1 MSAPAPRPLPL
12 ASSGTALADGLDASP
27 LSDDVRKSN
36 EVNGFTYSR
45 FKAVW
50 YTFRLVLVIPFFPL
64 MPFFLAYEAKDWSI
78 ARNYFPTLAYC
89 FKTALIHVRHGSVV
103 RMLKY
108 NWVLGPEKI
117 KAAIDKRRGACTRCA
132 KCCRQYNCIFL
143 GHDAESKEY
152 HCKIYKTDYWY
163 YGTCGRYP
171 VDQRDIDDHACPGF
185 SFEEDA
191 A

>member
-1 MSAPAPRPLPL
+1 MTSAPRPLPV
-12 ASSGTALADGLDASP
+12 AATAATATLSP
-27 LSDDVRKSN
+27 LTSEDEVRKSN

-45 FKAVW
+45 VKAVL
-50 YTFRLVLVIPFFPL
+50 YTLRLVLAIPFFPL
-64 MPFFLAYEAKDWSI
+64 LPFIMAHEAKDASI
-78 ARNYFPTLAYC
+78 AKNYFGTLAYC
-89 FKTALIHVRHGSVV
+89 IKIVVVHIRHGSIV

-108 NWVLGPEKI
+108 NLVMGPEKV

-143 GHDAESKEY
+143 GEDKEAKEY
-152 HCKIYKTDYWY
+152 YCKIYKTDYWY

-185 SFEEDA
+185 SFDEAEA
-191 A
+191 KAV

>member
-1 MSAPAPRPLPL
+1 MSAPAPRPLPVANL
-12 ASSGTALADGLDASP
+12 ATATAEAP
-27 LSDDVRKSN
+27 LSPEEVRQSN

-45 FKAVW
+45 FKSVW
-50 YTFRLVLVIPFFPL
+50 YTLRMVFVIPLFPFL
-64 MPFFLAYEAKDWSI
+64 PFIMAAEAKDASI
-78 ARNYFPTLAYC
+78 ARNYFQTLAYC
-89 FKTALIHVRHGSVV
+89 IKILVVHIRHGSLV
-103 RMLKY
+103 RMVKY
-108 NWVLGPEKI
+108 NLVMSPERI

-143 GHDAESKEY
+143 GHDAEEKEY
-152 HCKIYKTDYWY
+152 HCKIYKTDLWY

-185 SFEEDA
+185 SFEEA